1 MIIPLR
7 AHSANGSLKRSVLNI
22 DEYIKKAVDV
32 GLTHLTLTDYSSMSA
47 SIEFYSKCI
56 KAGITPIIGIEIEII
71 NTVNINLYG
80 NKYRVVLLAKNYNGY
95 QRLIKIHNKIKLGKN
110 SYINMQDVY
119 NIGGNDLI
127 ALFPCSINP
136 VVMAEA
142 YNDINTIEYMLN
154 IYYNIFDDVCFGIHP
169 CNNENYK
176 YVNTVYLKLEEKF
189 KIKTVIDSDIYYL
202 NESDYIKHNLHLK
215 SIMNDN
221 NISSFII
228 KDNSHFFMTDSDI
241 YNIDC
246 DISKENLYRIINM
259 TNNIANKCNVNIKI
273 DFSLPKYK
281 KIPLKYNN
289 DIDAYLTDLC
299 MDALFKKACCIANPD
314 IYMDR
319 LRYELYVISKL
330 NFSGYFLIVWDIIKY
345 AKENNIAI
353 GPGRGSCGG
362 SIVSWLLGI
371 TVADPIKYNLLFER
385 FLSIYRTDIPDI
397 DIDVCSSDRNKL
409 KHYVV
414 DTYGKDY
421 CLLVP

>member
-136 VVMAEA
+136 VVMAEI

-154 IYYNIFDDVCFGIHP
+154 IYYNIFDDVCCGIHP
-169 CNNENYK
+169 CNNEN
-176 YVNTVYLKLEEKF
+176 
-189 KIKTVIDSDIYYL
+189 
-202 NESDYIKHNLHLK
+202 
-215 SIMNDN
+215 
-221 NISSFII
+221 
-228 KDNSHFFMTDSDI
+228 
-241 YNIDC
+241 
-246 DISKENLYRIINM
+246 
-259 TNNIANKCNVNIKI
+259 
-273 DFSLPKYK
+273 
-281 KIPLKYNN
+281 
-289 DIDAYLTDLC
+289 
-299 MDALFKKACCIANPD
+299 
-314 IYMDR
+314 
-319 LRYELYVISKL
+319 
-330 NFSGYFLIVWDIIKY
+330 
-345 AKENNIAI
+345 
-353 GPGRGSCGG
+353 
-362 SIVSWLLGI
+362 
-371 TVADPIKYNLLFER
+371 
-385 FLSIYRTDIPDI
+385 
-397 DIDVCSSDRNKL
+397 
-409 KHYVV
+409 
-414 DTYGKDY
+414 
-421 CLLVP
+421 

>member
-136 VVMAEA
+136 VVMAEV

-154 IYYNIFDDVCFGIHP
+154 IYW
-169 CNNENYK
+169 
-176 YVNTVYLKLEEKF
+176 
-189 KIKTVIDSDIYYL
+189 
-202 NESDYIKHNLHLK
+202 DYIRCRILMRIWLSAITEILFMRLLKNLITNITPVLIRQMPK
-215 SIMNDN
+215 N
-221 NISSFII
+221 N
-228 KDNSHFFMTDSDI
+228 
-241 YNIDC
+241 C
-246 DISKENLYRIINM
+246 
-259 TNNIANKCNVNIKI
+259 
-273 DFSLPKYK
+273 
-281 KIPLKYNN
+281 
-289 DIDAYLTDLC
+289 
-299 MDALFKKACCIANPD
+299 
-314 IYMDR
+314 
-319 LRYELYVISKL
+319 
-330 NFSGYFLIVWDIIKY
+330 
-345 AKENNIAI
+345 
-353 GPGRGSCGG
+353 
-362 SIVSWLLGI
+362 
-371 TVADPIKYNLLFER
+371 
-385 FLSIYRTDIPDI
+385 
-397 DIDVCSSDRNKL
+397 
-409 KHYVV
+409 
-414 DTYGKDY
+414 
-421 CLLVP
+421 

>member
-136 VVMAEA
+136 VVMAEV

-189 KIKTVIDSDIYYL
+189 KIKKEDIL
-202 NESDYIKHNLHLK
+202 IVP
-215 SIMNDN
+215 DN
-221 NISSFII
+221 NI
-228 KDNSHFFMTDSDI
+228 KNCHFPYQYYSQ
-241 YNIDC
+241 
-246 DISKENLYRIINM
+246 
-259 TNNIANKCNVNIKI
+259 
-273 DFSLPKYK
+273 
-281 KIPLKYNN
+281 
-289 DIDAYLTDLC
+289 
-299 MDALFKKACCIANPD
+299 
-314 IYMDR
+314 
-319 LRYELYVISKL
+319 
-330 NFSGYFLIVWDIIKY
+330 
-345 AKENNIAI
+345 
-353 GPGRGSCGG
+353 
-362 SIVSWLLGI
+362 
-371 TVADPIKYNLLFER
+371 
-385 FLSIYRTDIPDI
+385 
-397 DIDVCSSDRNKL
+397 
-409 KHYVV
+409 
-414 DTYGKDY
+414 
-421 CLLVP
+421 